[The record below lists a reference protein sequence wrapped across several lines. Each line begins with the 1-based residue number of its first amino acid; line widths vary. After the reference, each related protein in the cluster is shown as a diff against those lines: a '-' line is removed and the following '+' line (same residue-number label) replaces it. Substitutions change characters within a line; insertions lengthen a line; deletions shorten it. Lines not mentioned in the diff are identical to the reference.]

1 MWLKHQR
8 LSFQRRRI
16 LGIRIVYQMKQLIE
30 RLRLSV
36 SCRLVGIVLGIGLGI
51 DLDIDLDIGLDIGL
65 GRHLDKI
72 LGMSLDRRNHQI
84 RFGMWQLRQH

>member
-1 MWLKHQR
+1 M
-8 LSFQRRRI
+8 
-16 LGIRIVYQMKQLIE
+16 
-30 RLRLSV
+30 
-36 SCRLVGIVLGIGLGI
+36 GIVLGIGLGI